1 MPMSS
6 CVCYKL
12 QWENEK
18 KLQIEVVGKI
28 PFKCCIS
35 YHICFFFCVQLKNS
49 LREKFFAEDDE
60 GVGEGKK
67 VAAAARKS

>member
-1 MPMSS
+1 M
-6 CVCYKL
+6 L
-12 QWENEK
+12 QTAMREWK
-18 KLQIEVVGKI
+18 KAADRGGGKNSVQVLH
-28 PFKCCIS
+28 FIS
-35 YHICFFFCVQLKNS
+35 YLLLFFCVQLKNS